1 MKYNT
6 YMDLFTVS
14 PEVKSSVFNKVK
26 QYERQLSAK
35 PAEAKPKIA
44 TPAPKKINTFN
55 LHPKRWIAI
64 ATSIVLVAVLTPII
78 YFSVPRGNFEDNSLS
93 LDYMKN
99 LMVNVEGITAY
110 SIRKETES
118 TNSKASVKTVKTASV
133 SLLSAKLLADD
144 TDKDNDNNRNDDKD
158 NDNNKDK
165 TKHNYYLY
173 STSEDYEYGNVEYDS
188 KGIQRVVFI
197 KNTEVI
203 EDVYDK
209 DGNLIDSNR
218 TITQDELDAQIN
230 KMYTTKQYTF
240 IQFVPLVESSG
251 EYPYK
256 DSNGK
261 TQYEYV
267 DLRPDSMVYDEYGVS
282 EFDTTGYFSSNL
294 TASFI
299 IDNSTGYIYKIENL
313 YIKEFVNGLVKDDNG
328 NYYSITTDL
337 ANNLL
342 LTDLMPNKDVVIQ
355 DALID
360 NYGWVHVANDSVGSI
375 DIDKKIIYTSG
386 YFADSD
392 RNVYLLDYNLYGLPY
407 ITHEIIDGEAVDYQN
422 DKIIKFP
429 TTQPTYGHQLVGVIY
444 DLYIIQPED
453 YVIIVDPAGDHDLFW
468 KFVAYNREVTCGLY
482 FDCFASIMG
491 SVLNYHWLDN
501 NYDTL
506 LTMSGG
512 IVYYTQFKLSDYR
525 DKLTPITFEA
535 DFIQLNDFPLR
546 TVDDYYM
553 NVGNDRYKINNVYY
567 RTDINETTYYRLL
580 KSTTGVELVE
590 ITSKSYTDNVFIFQ
604 PINK

>member
-1 MKYNT
+1 MKYKT

-14 PEVKSSVFNKVK
+14 PEVKSSIFNKIK
-26 QYERQLSAK
+26 QSEKQAK
-35 PAEAKPKIA
+35 TQPVVQKAKVV
-44 TPAPKKINTFN
+44 TPAPKKNNTFK
-55 LHPKRWIAI
+55 LYPKRWISVAV
-64 ATSIVLVAVLTPII
+64 SIVLAVSVTSII

-118 TNSKASVKTVKTASV
+118 TNSQASVKTVKTASV

-203 EDVYDK
+203 EDVYDNNG
-209 DGNLIDSNR
+209 DLIDSNR

-342 LTDLMPNKDVVIQ
+342 FTDIMPNKDVVIEGV
-355 DALID
+355 LMD
-360 NYGWVHVANDSVGSI
+360 NYGWVYVANDSVSFV
-375 DIDKKIIYTSG
+375 DIDKKIIYNPFN
-386 YFADSD
+386 YHADSD
-392 RNVYLLDYNLYGLPY
+392 RNVYRLDYNYYGLPY
-407 ITHEIIDGEAVDYQN
+407 ITHEIIDGEEVDYQN

-429 TTQPTYGHQLVGVIY
+429 GHQLVGVIY

-453 YVIIVDPAGDHDLFW
+453 NFIIVDPAYDHDLFL

-482 FDCFASIMG
+482 IDCFASNMG
-491 SVLNYHWLDN
+491 SVLNYYWLDN

-506 LTMSGG
+506 LTMNGG
-512 IVYYTQFKLSDYR
+512 IVYYTQFKLNDYR
-525 DKLTPITFEA
+525 NKLTPITFEA

-580 KSTTGVELVE
+580 KSPNGVELVE